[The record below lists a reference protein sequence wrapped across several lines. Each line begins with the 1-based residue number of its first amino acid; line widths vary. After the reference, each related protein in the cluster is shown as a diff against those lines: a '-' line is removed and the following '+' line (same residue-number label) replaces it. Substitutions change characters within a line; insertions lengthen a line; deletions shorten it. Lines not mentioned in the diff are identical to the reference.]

1 MTTENTY
8 INITAIA
15 LATDIEFIES
25 VNTFALTPSSNDLNL
40 LQRDG
45 ATAVIDLSM
54 QFADRGYECDVE
66 LLSQVIGRL
75 ADIQVRDFAMGTHN
89 TETFDVYWNMW
100 LYLLRIAPDGFVA
113 PVACLFATLAY
124 ERGDNELAYRAL
136 DRATVDDPKYALTI
150 LLRRVFGSGW
160 PAAAFAAAV
169 ISSTGTSPDVR
180 LVTFPAASINTR
192 NGYPPTPYA
201 AEASCFS
208 LSAN

>member
-45 ATAVIDLSM
+45 ETAVIDLSM

-89 TETFDVYWNMW
+89 AETFDVYWNMW
-100 LYLLRIAPDGFVA
+100 LYLLRIAPNGFVA

-124 ERGDNELAYRAL
+124 ERGDSELAYRAL

-160 PAAAFAAAV
+160 PAAEFAAMR
-169 ISSTGTSPDVR
+169 IELHPK
-180 LVTFPAASINTR
+180 VTAGIFE
-192 NGYPPTPYA
+192 G
-201 AEASCFS
+201 
-208 LSAN
+208 

>member
-8 INITAIA
+8 VSITALS
-15 LATDIEFIES
+15 LATDTEFIEC
-25 VNTFALTPSSNDLNL
+25 VNTFAVPVDSSDLNL

-45 ATAVIDLSM
+45 AIAVIDLSM

-89 TETFDVYWNMW
+89 AETFDVYWNMW

-160 PAAAFAAAV
+160 PAAAFAAMR
-169 ISSTGTSPDVR
+169 IELHPK
-180 LVTFPAASINTR
+180 VTAGIFE
-192 NGYPPTPYA
+192 G
-201 AEASCFS
+201 
-208 LSAN
+208 